1 MLMFRV
7 AHPYAP
13 RPLIDKIEPQSVS
26 YSCGGFVYFFPVVPA
41 ILVLCVWGP
50 FYFRI
55 SVCTAMSALCL
66 RTLNLVHSAES
77 STVLAMLHT
86 QTGGRFYSILLR
98 GQLTYRAFLE
108 AVNFLPYR
116 AAHFFTGDLG
126 LTIILPFN
134 QTLKLALCKA
144 FYTHYHV

>member
-1 MLMFRV
+1 MLMFRF

-66 RTLNLVHSAES
+66 KPSTFSRVQHSPGHAPYPDRREVLQHPATWPIDLSSIFRGSELLTLQGSPL
-77 STVLAMLHT
+77 LHW
-86 QTGGRFYSILLR
+86 RSWLDY
-98 GQLTYRAFLE
+98 
-108 AVNFLPYR
+108 NF
-116 AAHFFTGDLG
+116 
-126 LTIILPFN
+126 TI
-134 QTLKLALCKA
+134 
-144 FYTHYHV
+144 